1 MNILS
6 VFFYK
11 KNKGRRSA
19 GWIIAQLYIHNFIN
33 KHPVGNQM
41 KRLLS
46 IFLCVTMVATSV
58 VPVSAESTFSDV
70 EGFDE
75 FISQDIG
82 TPLQM
87 FAKMTG
93 SQIM

>member
-1 MNILS
+1 
-6 VFFYK
+6 
-11 KNKGRRSA
+11 
-19 GWIIAQLYIHNFIN
+19 
-33 KHPVGNQM
+33 M

-46 IFLCVTMVATSV
+46 IFLYVTMVATSV